1 MKNTS
6 NCSIHFVYA
15 SHKRVSRNK
24 AVCYLYF
31 YLSIHPW
38 NLLSNALSTFCK
50 FSNVLASLIL
60 NNSKNHYFNCLDIAL
75 FLLQGGVIM
84 FPLSPK
90 FAGLDWVTKKLLKTK
105 NKRHQIILTVVM
117 MGNFQYLLLIS
128 CPLYHYSFSTS
139 NTQAGGCRPMM
150 FNIFYCSPFAI
161 IVNWLLQDMRQGGGG
176 VTKNCWILT
185 VNYRV

>member
-1 MKNTS
+1 MHPTKGFRETRRS
-6 NCSIHFVYA
+6 VIFISI
-15 SHKRVSRNK
+15 
-24 AVCYLYF
+24 CP
-31 YLSIHPW
+31 SILETFSATHCQH
-38 NLLSNALSTFCK
+38 FCK